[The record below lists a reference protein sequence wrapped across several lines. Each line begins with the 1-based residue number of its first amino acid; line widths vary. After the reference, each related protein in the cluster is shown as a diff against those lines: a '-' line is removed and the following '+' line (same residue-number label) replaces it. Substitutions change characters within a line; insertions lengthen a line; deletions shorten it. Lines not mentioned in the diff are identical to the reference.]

1 MSAEPQSVCPLWLEF
16 SGLPR
21 MLSAK
26 VRGGSGWPVFKK
38 LVELDLAGNLI
49 PDTVEITLEELE
61 WRCGVGAGAA
71 RKAILSL
78 RKLKLVTCF
87 LPETD
92 EEQALIRIRVPLETP
107 EGMSEIVAKWPA
119 LFPNDP
125 RAFRYSA
132 PWAEVEARKQA
143 EPNPRVDPVLQEVV
157 DLYFN
162 TVGLKMNA
170 FILDE
175 LKLIRERYPL
185 DALRRQFRR
194 AQQNEIHSLSWVVK
208 ELVRSR
214 QKNAQEKRP

>member
-1 MSAEPQSVCPLWLEF
+1 MITEPQAVCPLWLEF
-16 SGLPR
+16 SGLPV
-21 MLSAK
+21 MLAAK
-26 VRGGSGWPVFKK
+26 VRGGAGWPVLKK
-38 LVELDLAGNLI
+38 IVELDLAGNLI
-49 PDTVEITLEELE
+49 PDTVEITLEELG
-61 WRCGVGAGAA
+61 WRSGVAPGAV

-92 EEQALIRIRVPLETP
+92 EEEALIRIRVPLETP
-107 EGMSEIVAKWPA
+107 EGMTEILAKWPA

-125 RAFRYSA
+125 RSFRYSA
-132 PWAEVEARKQA
+132 PWAEVEAREQA

-214 QKNAQEKRP
+214 QKHAKENRP